1 MAEHLD
7 RGTFGEQGAGF
18 FLGPRGYFLVEG
30 PSGTQGH
37 AANASGFDGV
47 AYSVARDDL
56 IVYDNK
62 TLASSRNVAKG
73 TAIDPAVNL
82 AKNLDALI
90 GRVQSMTDLPSRY
103 RILDLLRQLR
113 TSVTK
118 TGASPPPNV
127 RIAITNFG
135 GNSPGITKALAGRG
149 VSFIDMNSAPAVP
162 AGSSRIYLSKQTI
175 PSMAQPAGSGGA
187 GAHNARGARVG
198 AAAEAT
204 RYVAQGLNDWS
215 LKVAVNRELERLAG
229 PIAEAIVRGGGALVV
244 INISV
249 TSPPGNV
256 GMVQAR
262 SISSA
267 YVMPYHNRSG
277 QEAVKVWEMQPKLEQ
292 VRGAHARLETFLL
305 WIAAP
310 EVR

>member
-1 MAEHLD
+1 MAENLD

-18 FLGPRGYFLVEG
+18 FLGPQGYFLVEG

-37 AANASGFDGV
+37 AANAAGFDGV

-56 IVYDNK
+56 IIYDNK
-62 TLASSRNVAKG
+62 AFASSRNVGKG

-82 AKNLDALI
+82 SKNLDALI
-90 GRVQSMTDLPSRY
+90 VRVQNMTDLPSRY
-103 RILDLLRQLR
+103 RIVDLLRQVR
-113 TSVTK
+113 SSVTN

-135 GNSPGITKALAGRG
+135 GNSAGITKGLAGRG
-149 VSFIDMNSAPAVP
+149 ITFIDMNSAPAVP
-162 AGSSRIYLSKQTI
+162 AGSARIYVSKQTI
-175 PSMAQPAGSGGA
+175 PSMAQPADSGA

-204 RYVAQGLNDWS
+204 RFIAQGLNDLG
-215 LKVAVNRELERLAG
+215 LKFAVNRELERLVG

-244 INISV
+244 ININV

-267 YVMPYHNRSG
+267 YVVPHHNRSR
-277 QEAVKVWEMQPKLEQ
+277 QEAVRLWEMQPKLEQ
-292 VRGAHARLETFLL
+292 KRGAHARLETRLL